1 MFTGLIQAL
10 GTIRPLGGDAWQI
23 TCVLAADVILRDL
36 SIGDSVAVDGVCL
49 TVMEVLPQ
57 GFIAAASP
65 ETLRRTTLGQLD
77 DGFVNL
83 ETALRVGGKLGGHF
97 VMGHVD
103 GIGCLQAVEQTATSW
118 EMIFRADEAIARY
131 IVPKGSIA
139 VNGVSLT
146 IAEYD
151 SSSMQFK
158 VAVIPLTYAHTNL
171 RDLRIGS
178 WVNLEADILGK
189 YVEKLIHSGS
199 SHDSATHASADEL
212 TPTFLT
218 EHGYL

>member
-23 TCVLAADVILRDL
+23 TCVLSSDVILRDL

-118 EMIFRADEAIARY
+118 EMIFRADGAITRY

-171 RDLRIGS
+171 RDLRIGR

-199 SHDSATHASADEL
+199 SHDSATHASADEM